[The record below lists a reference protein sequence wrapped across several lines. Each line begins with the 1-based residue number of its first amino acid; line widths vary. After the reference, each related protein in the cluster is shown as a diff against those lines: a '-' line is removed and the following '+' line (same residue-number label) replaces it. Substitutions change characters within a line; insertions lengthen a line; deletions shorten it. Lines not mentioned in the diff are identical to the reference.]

1 MFLDSDLAKPM
12 FSEREYKI
20 QLTNISNNT
29 KIFSR
34 RNYNNMKNYTIQDVL
49 NCLNTT
55 YTDAELSYSDLL
67 ILAQSV
73 MPIIDALQ
81 EKVEELAKFTPAYNS
96 IYTKL

>member
-1 MFLDSDLAKPM
+1 
-12 FSEREYKI
+12 
-20 QLTNISNNT
+20 
-29 KIFSR
+29 
-34 RNYNNMKNYTIQDVL
+34 MKKYTIQDVL